1 MKLALIRQAAAA
13 CAIATLAAC
22 ATTTSPGAVDV
33 DRRQLLIVPA
43 EQVEQMALVSFNEQ
57 NEKARV
63 AGKLV
68 TQGPE
73 YDRVRR
79 IADRLQ
85 QQAPNFR
92 PDAANWR
99 WELALI
105 DSPTLNASCAP
116 GGKITVYTGIMRTLQ
131 LTDDELAMVI
141 GHEIAHALREHG
153 RERVSQAMA
162 QNMIGSVVMG
172 VLQTSES
179 QAKMAGQV
187 ADVLLT
193 LPNSR
198 KNETE
203 ADKVGLEL
211 AARAG
216 FNPAAA
222 ISVWQ
227 KMAAASTGARPPEF
241 LSTHPAND
249 SRIADLTAM
258 QSAVIPL
265 YETARRQ
272 GGRGRSPL
280 SAAAGR
286 WP

>member
-1 MKLALIRQAAAA
+1 MKANLIRQAAAA
-13 CAIATLAAC
+13 CAVAALVGC
-22 ATTTSPGAVDV
+22 ASTTSPGAVDV

-43 EQVEQMALVSFNEQ
+43 AQVEQMAQTSFNEQ
-57 NEKARV
+57 NDKARSS
-63 AGKLV
+63 GKLV
-68 TQGPE
+68 TQGAE

-79 IADRLQ
+79 ISARLQ
-85 QQAPNFR
+85 QQAPVFR
-92 PDAANWR
+92 PDAAGWN

-105 DSPTLNASCAP
+105 DSPALNASCAP
-116 GGKITVYTGIMRTLQ
+116 GGKITVYTGIIHTLQ

-172 VLQTSES
+172 ALQTSEA
-179 QAKMAGQV
+179 QAKTASQV

-198 KNETE
+198 KNESE
-203 ADKVGLEL
+203 ADKIGLEL

-249 SRIADLTAM
+249 SRIAELTGM
-258 QSAVIPL
+258 QAAVVPL
-265 YETARRQ
+265 YEAARQR
-272 GGRGRSPL
+272 
-280 SAAAGR
+280 
-286 WP
+286 

>member
-1 MKLALIRQAAAA
+1 MAAA
-13 CAIATLAAC
+13 LAAC
-22 ATTTSPGAVDV
+22 ASTTSPGAVDV

-43 EQVEQMALVSFNEQ
+43 EQVEQMARVSFNEQ
-57 NEKARV
+57 NDKARA

-73 YDRVRR
+73 YERVRN
-79 IADRLQ
+79 IAARLQ
-85 QQAPNFR
+85 QQAPVFR
-92 PDAANWR
+92 PDAAQWK

-105 DSPTLNASCAP
+105 DSPELNASCAP
-116 GGKITVYTGIMRTLQ
+116 GGKITVYTGIMRTLH

-141 GHEIAHALREHG
+141 GHEVAHALREHG

-162 QNMIGSVVMG
+162 QNLLGSVVFG
-172 VLQTSES
+172 ALQTSEA

-203 ADKVGLEL
+203 ADKIGLEL

-222 ISVWQ
+222 VSVWQ

-241 LSTHPAND
+241 LSTHPAHD
-249 SRIADLTAM
+249 SRIAELTAM
-258 QSAVIPL
+258 QAAVVPL
-265 YETARRQ
+265 YEAAR
-272 GGRGRSPL
+272 
-280 SAAAGR
+280 
-286 WP
+286 